1 MDLTQKAISD
11 SLLRLQMK
19 SPFFATLA
27 LFASFIP
34 SRQLATAATDGK
46 DIYYNPDFLISL
58 SSKQQDALILHEVL
72 HAALLHVPRRGVRD
86 AELWNIAADIS
97 INGMIAQQSGFELPE
112 GGLRDPKLEHL
123 SVEEIYELLL
133 MDSGNVPQLSNP
145 DLLNS
150 PPDDVSNNSDEKDL
164 GEDSNLDSNKY
175 SPQDNSE
182 SKLNSSSNQ
191 EKKSQGNSSDSS
203 SNQSQNQKDS
213 LSQQKKAA
221 LESHWENA
229 WQQAVTISHQVNP
242 GTLPIGVEREIGII
256 NSTQLDWKTF
266 LWRYLVQT
274 PADFKNF
281 DRRFIGRGLYL
292 EALDGESVH
301 VFVALDTSGSINNQ
315 HMAMFLSELQGIVN
329 AYPHI
334 KCEVYYADTE
344 AYGPYELNSG
354 NELPQPKGGGGTSF
368 VPFFEKV
375 ATSWD
380 GIGTALC
387 VYLTDGYGNFPGE
400 TPELPVLWVVTPGG
414 LESHKF
420 PFGEVVRL
428 LSV

>member
-27 LFASFIP
+27 LFARLIP

-46 DIYYNPDFLISL
+46 DIYYNPDFLLSL

-133 MDSGNVPQLSNP
+133 MDRENTPQLLNP
-145 DLLNS
+145 DLLDS
-150 PPDDVSNNSDEKDL
+150 PLNNVSNNGDDKDL
-164 GEDSNLDSNKY
+164 EQDSNPDSNKDY
-175 SPQDNSE
+175 SEDNSD
-182 SKLNSSSNQ
+182 SKLNSSGSQ

-242 GTLPIGVEREIGII
+242 GTLPAGIEREMGII

-274 PADFKNF
+274 PTDFKNF

-334 KCEVYYADTE
+334 NCEVYYTDTQL
-344 AYGPYELNSG
+344 YGPYELNSG
-354 NELPQPKGGGGTSF
+354 NKLPVPKGGGGTSF

-380 GIGTALC
+380 GSSSALC
-387 VYLTDGYGNFPGE
+387 VYLTDGYGNFPDE

-414 LESHKF
+414 LELHQF

>member
-27 LFASFIP
+27 LFARFIP
-34 SRQLATAATDGK
+34 SKQLATAATDGK
-46 DIYYNPDFLISL
+46 DIYYNPDFLLSL

-133 MDSGNVPQLSNP
+133 IDSENTPQLSNP

-150 PPDDVSNNSDEKDL
+150 PPDDVSNNGDDKDV
-164 GEDSNLDSNKY
+164 EQDSHQDSNKD
-175 SPQDNSE
+175 SVEGNSD
-182 SKLNSSSNQ
+182 SKLNSSSNS
-191 EKKSQGNSSDSS
+191 EKESQGNPEDSS
-203 SNQSQNQKDS
+203 SNQNQKDS

-221 LESHWENA
+221 LESHWQNA
-229 WQQAVTISHQVNP
+229 WQQAVTISHQVNAGNVP
-242 GTLPIGVEREIGII
+242 VEIEREMGII
-256 NSTQLDWKTF
+256 NSTQLDWKTY

-274 PADFKNF
+274 PTDFKNF
-281 DRRFIGRGLYL
+281 DRRFVARGLYL

-354 NELPQPKGGGGTSF
+354 DELPPPKGGGGTSF

-380 GIGTALC
+380 GSSSALC
-387 VYLTDGYGNFPGE
+387 VYLTDGYGNFPDE
-400 TPELPVLWVVTPGG
+400 TPELPVLWVVIPGG
-414 LESHKF
+414 LESPKF